1 MKKISLFAALLLAS
15 SMAFAGGHLTNTN
28 QSVAFVRN
36 PARLAT
42 MELDGAYSNPAGLA
56 WIGEGWHLSFGWQTI
71 KQERDIKSTFAGF
84 AGNVNNPGQTTRTFN
99 GDVFAPIFPTLDAA
113 YQKGNWTFSSHIG
126 VVGGGGKAEF
136 DNGLPMFEAPI
147 SIIAPTF
154 NRASALVQSIN
165 PAMANQLAS
174 AQGYNSSMA
183 LCGEKYIY
191 GIQLGA
197 TYKIFD
203 NVGSL
208 KQGLSVH
215 LGARASIMTTHYTG
229 HLRNV
234 QVGMGGQMVSPTQTL
249 QTLATMSPDVAPL
262 YMLSNGIELDCE
274 QSDWGIAPI
283 IGVDY
288 RIGNFNFGARY
299 EFKTNLN
306 LESDTKVATPEALLA
321 GYGFTDGATTPSD
334 IPAILAV
341 GAQWS
346 VLPQWR
352 VMAGWNMYFDKDADM
367 QKDKQKFLDHNTYEF
382 TAGTEYDINKTF
394 TVSAGYQRTNY
405 GLTDEYQTDLDFN
418 SDSFV
423 LAIGLRAN
431 INKHISIDA
440 GYFRSFYEDYTKNHE
455 NYNSTSMPG
464 TDVYQRENSTF
475 GVGVTWHL

>member
-15 SMAFAGGHLTNTN
+15 SQAFAGGHLTNTN

-84 AGNVNNPGQTTRTFN
+84 AGNMNHQNQGTRTFD

-126 VVGGGGKAEF
+126 VVGGGGKAKF

-147 SIIAPTF
+147 SLIAP
-154 NRASALVQSIN
+154 ALDA
-165 PAMANQLAS
+165 AMS
-174 AQGYNSSMA
+174 SMPGYNIAGYSSEMA
-183 LCGEKYIY
+183 LTGEKYIY

-197 TYKIFD
+197 TYKLFD
-203 NVGSL
+203 NKGSL

-215 LGARASIMTTHYTG
+215 LGARASIVSNHYVG

-234 QVGMGGQMVSPTQTL
+234 NVYNNGEPFSPTPYLGSNPAL
-249 QTLATMSPDVAPL
+249 QAM
-262 YMLSNGIELDCE
+262 SNGIELDCK
-274 QSDWGIAPI
+274 QSSWGIAPI

-299 EFKTNLN
+299 EFKTNIS
-306 LESDTKVATPEALLA
+306 LENDTKIAEPGAILNEF
-321 GYGFTDGATTPSD
+321 GFADGANVDND

-352 VMAGWNMYFDKDADM
+352 VMAGWNMYFDKDAEM
-367 QKDKQKFLDHNTYEF
+367 NGGKQKLLDGNTWEI

-394 TVSAGYQRTNY
+394 TVSLGYQKTTY
-405 GLTDEYQTDLDFN
+405 GLTDAYQSDLDFN
-418 SDSFV
+418 ANSFV
-423 LAIGLRAN
+423 LALGLRAN
-431 INKHISIDA
+431 INKHVSIDA
-440 GYFRSFYEDYTKNHE
+440 GCFKSFYEDYEKVQKNYNGSGLDLKDVYLRE
-455 NYNSTSMPG
+455 NY
-464 TDVYQRENSTF
+464 TF

>member
-15 SMAFAGGHLTNTN
+15 SQAFAGSHLKNTR

-42 MELDGAYSNPAGLA
+42 FELDGAYSNPAGLA

-71 KQERDIKSTFAGF
+71 KQERDIKSTFDGF
-84 AGNVNNPGQTTRTFN
+84 GGNVNHLTQTTKTFD

-136 DNGLPMFEAPI
+136 DNGLPMFETPVSMI
-147 SIIAPTF
+147 PSVMGIANIP
-154 NRASALVQSIN
+154 
-165 PAMANQLAS
+165 
-174 AQGYNSSMA
+174 AQGYSTDMA
-183 LCGEKYIY
+183 LTGEKYIY
-191 GIQLGA
+191 GIQFGA

-249 QTLATMSPDVAPL
+249 GMMAQQNASVAPL
-262 YMLSNGIELDCE
+262 YLMSNGIELDCE

-283 IGVDY
+283 IGIDY

-299 EFKTNLN
+299 EFKTNLS
-306 LESDTKVATPEALLA
+306 LESDTKIATPEQILG
-321 GYGFTDGATTPSD
+321 GYGFTDGAKTPSD

-341 GAQWS
+341 GGQWS

-367 QKDKQKFLDHNTYEF
+367 AKDKQKLLDGNTWEI
-382 TAGTEYDINKTF
+382 TAGTEYDINDIF
-394 TVSAGYQRTNY
+394 TVSLGYQKTNY
-405 GLTDEYQTDLDFN
+405 GLTDAYHSDLDFTAN
-418 SDSFV
+418 SFV
-423 LAIGLRAN
+423 LAGGIRAK
-431 INKHISIDA
+431 INEHISIDA
-440 GYFRSFYEDYTKNHE
+440 GYFRSFYEDYTNKSSSYGNID
-455 NYNSTSMPG
+455 T
-464 TDVYQRENSTF
+464 YQRENSTF

>member
-15 SMAFAGGHLTNTN
+15 SQAFAGGHLTNTN

-71 KQERDIKSTFAGF
+71 KQERDIKSTFPGYAHNANNAGK
-84 AGNVNNPGQTTRTFN
+84 TTRTYD

-126 VVGGGGKAEF
+126 VVGGGGKAKF
-136 DNGLPMFEAPI
+136 DGGLPLFEQ
-147 SIIAPTF
+147 
-154 NRASALVQSIN
+154 LVIKN
-165 PAMANQLAS
+165 LGANVA
-174 AQGYNSSMA
+174 AGYTSDMA
-183 LCGEKYIY
+183 LIGEKYIY
-191 GIQLGA
+191 GIQLGS

-203 NVGSL
+203 NKGSL

-215 LGARASIMTTHYTG
+215 LGARASIVSNHYEG
-229 HLRNV
+229 HLNNINV
-234 QVGMGGQMVSPTQTL
+234 GGNYIGDTYDMQ
-249 QTLATMSPDVAPL
+249 
-262 YMLSNGIELDCE
+262 LDCK
-274 QSDWGIAPI
+274 QSGWGIAPI

-299 EFKTNLN
+299 EFKTNISIEN
-306 LESDTKVATPEALLA
+306 DTKIAKPEPVLN
-321 GYGFTDGATTPSD
+321 GFGFADGAKVDND

-346 VLPQWR
+346 VLPKWR
-352 VMAGWNMYFDKDADM
+352 VMAGWNMYFDKDAEM
-367 QKDKQKFLDHNTYEF
+367 NGGKQKLLDGNTWEI

-394 TVSAGYQRTNY
+394 TVSAGYQKTNY
-405 GLTDEYQTDLDFN
+405 GLTDAYQSDLDFN
-418 SDSFV
+418 ANSFV
-423 LAIGLRAN
+423 LALGLRAN
-431 INKHISIDA
+431 INKHVSIDA
-440 GYFRSFYEDYTKNHE
+440 GCFKSFYDDYEKVQKNYQGQ
-455 NYNSTSMPG
+455 NG
-464 TDVYQRENSTF
+464 LDLKDVYQRENCTF

>member
-15 SMAFAGGHLTNTN
+15 SQAFAGGYLTNTN

-42 MELDGAYSNPAGLA
+42 FELDGAYSNPAGLA

-84 AGNVNNPGQTTRTFN
+84 AGNVNHPTQTTKTFN

-126 VVGGGGKAEF
+126 VVGGGGKAKF
-136 DNGLPMFEAPI
+136 DDGLPMFETPI
-147 SIIAPTF
+147 SLIAP
-154 NRASALVQSIN
+154 ALGDAMNSI
-165 PAMANQLAS
+165 P
-174 AQGYNSSMA
+174 GYNIAGYSSEMS
-183 LCGEKYIY
+183 LIGEKYIY

-197 TYKIFD
+197 TYKIFE
-203 NVGSL
+203 NKGSL

-215 LGARASIMTTHYTG
+215 LGARASIVSNHYEG
-229 HLRNV
+229 YLRNV
-234 QVGMGGQMVSPTQTL
+234 NVYNNGVAFSPVPYLGSNPTL
-249 QTLATMSPDVAPL
+249 QAM
-262 YMLSNGIELDCE
+262 SNGIELDCD

-288 RIGNFNFGARY
+288 RIGNVNFGARY
-299 EFKTNLN
+299 EFKTNIS
-306 LESDTKVATPEALLA
+306 LENDAKVCEPAPILS
-321 GYGFTDGATTPSD
+321 GVGFADGAMVDAD

-367 QKDKQKFLDHNTYEF
+367 AGGKQQLLDGNTWEI
-382 TAGTEYDINKTF
+382 TAGTEYDINKMF
-394 TVSAGYQRTNY
+394 TVSAGYQRTDY
-405 GLTDEYQTDLDFN
+405 GLTDAFQSDLDFN
-418 SDSFV
+418 SDSYV

-440 GYFRSFYEDYTKNHE
+440 GYFRSFYSDYEKVQG
-455 NYNSTSMPG
+455 NYQGSG
-464 TDVYQRENSTF
+464 HDLKDVYQRENSTF